1 MAAGF
6 GLTLPQT
13 TVGPNVGT
21 ISKRLQQVALPIF
34 DRRQCSSLLGKVV
47 NASAGEPELVDAT
60 SLCAGD
66 PIHYGADSCNGDSGG
81 PLAMDVDGRRT
92 QVGVVSWGAGCA
104 QEGTVGVYTSV
115 GFFES
120 WIRRYVADADFGR
133 DLGGSTPTPT
143 EPKDCGVPDASS
155 ASNLAVDILEGPR
168 LKVGSEIHFR
178 AQPQVSGQLV
188 VINVDLTTCKSF
200 QVFPNQYSTGA
211 GVGAIVQAGEVV
223 SVPGSSD
230 GFKIQ
235 VQPPAG
241 RNRLFAVVAPAN
253 ASISDLVGPG
263 KDMRALSD
271 GPGLIRG
278 LRARASQ
285 VKIEALGVFDYEIEP

>member
-1 MAAGF
+1 M
-6 GLTLPQT
+6 
-13 TVGPNVGT
+13 
-21 ISKRLQQVALPIF
+21 
-34 DRRQCSSLLGKVV
+34 
-47 NASAGEPELVDAT
+47 
-60 SLCAGD
+60 
-66 PIHYGADSCNGDSGG
+66 
-81 PLAMDVDGRRT
+81 
-92 QVGVVSWGAGCA
+92 
-104 QEGTVGVYTSV
+104 
-115 GFFES
+115 
-120 WIRRYVADADFGR
+120 
-133 DLGGSTPTPT
+133 
-143 EPKDCGVPDASS
+143 
-155 ASNLAVDILEGPR
+155 
-168 LKVGSEIHFR
+168 KVGSEIHFR

-241 RNRLFAVVAPAN
+241 HNRLFALIAPAN

-285 VKIEALGVFDYEIEP
+285 VQIEALGVFDYEIEP